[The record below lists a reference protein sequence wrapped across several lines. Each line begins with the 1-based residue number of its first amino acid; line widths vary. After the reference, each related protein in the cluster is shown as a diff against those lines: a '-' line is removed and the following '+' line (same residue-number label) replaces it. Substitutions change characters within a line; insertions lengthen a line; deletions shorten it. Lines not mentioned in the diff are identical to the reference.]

1 MTETLTKAGTE
12 IHERIV
18 VGVATLENVDP
29 VALPPL
35 FDAVD
40 PDALEGIFADPES
53 EAVRIGTV
61 EFPYAGRTIRI
72 EFDDEPVVRID

>member
-1 MTETLTKAGTE
+1 MTEALTEAGSE
-12 IHERIV
+12 IHEQIV
-18 VGVATLENVDP
+18 VGVATLENADP
-29 VALPPL
+29 KTLPPL

-40 PDALEGIFADPES
+40 PDALEAIFADPEN

-61 EFPYAGRTIRI
+61 EFPYAGHTISI